1 MALADF
7 SPHLSQPLGVPA
19 SAAGPS
25 FHGLRQ
31 QSACPLPSS
40 FPDGAIASR
49 SLVEQPNVRPLSFRR
64 IFTVSSSV
72 VTLCTL
78 RRACPGDFARYLHSS
93 LLSSSILAVVQV
105 AVVPFSRWCKNQNSL
120 LVSFITAA
128 LQQPSLGLRRRH
140 TREKQEVEERRI
152 QSTRLGNPRWALA
165 FKRNHEEVNR
175 RQAIRT
181 RYLDPIDQRT
191 QRPCQDKRPQRTVI
205 HGRKTLHSNL
215 HRHFDRSFVNIPLG
229 SEKSGSFL
237 LHAPSFAYY
246 AYCWYTEYSN
256 QEVLG

>member
-1 MALADF
+1 MSPAQLL
-7 SPHLSQPLGVPA
+7 SPPHLARLCNSPTFVHSP
-19 SAAGPS
+19 SAAS
-25 FHGLRQ
+25 STFL
-31 QSACPLPSS
+31 PL
-40 FPDGAIASR
+40 
-49 SLVEQPNVRPLSFRR
+49 LSP
-64 IFTVSSSV
+64 
-72 VTLCTL
+72 LCTL

-152 QSTRLGNPRWALA
+152 QSTELGNPRWALA
-165 FKRNHEEVNR
+165 FKRNHKEVNG

-229 SEKSGSFL
+229 SEKSASFL